1 MILSTLK
8 SRLTLAFGLG
18 FFSLHGITGLAQ
30 GQVTGDRRGGV
41 AEVKSPSDQANEKK
55 PTEDVVRTDYLELL
69 KPIDMF
75 APPPRA
81 KKVIG
86 LVEVWQLVRTQGASL
101 KVAREDLASVREAQ
115 QTFRREIL
123 PRVDLTAGH
132 SQNLSISRF
141 DLNNSDELV
150 DRDGTNKSRSFD
162 QQLGL
167 AFSGSP
173 VRGVTWSLQLP
184 ALTLR
189 KNDPDT
195 DSSVPERDW
204 GGSATGSVGL
214 ALLRDNPFLV
224 QPPVE
229 RKRELEWQAARLRFR
244 SAMIKALADAEQ
256 NYYDLVQRR
265 IRLEIQE
272 RSFQL
277 TKALREDVRQLIAA
291 GESSKLEAMRS
302 DLSVTQAETDLLAS
316 QIDYEAAVEQFRMAL
331 ALEGDEAEGVF
342 PDPAALKAET
352 VIPAVK
358 PTVDVVRRNNTDIAL
373 ARITLESAELDLE
386 MARKSSLP
394 ELSLSSSVSNSSPA
408 ENFASAS
415 RGSVASNG
423 DRSVSM
429 GLTFRYVIFNDP
441 SRDAVKQAAVAKQR
455 AAFAL
460 TQIEQDIN
468 RQLTSLMKKIDIGAR
483 RLKIAELT
491 RQMAEQKLASEYE
504 KFKVGEASVRDV
516 IDSQNEVNSA
526 RLAELSARL
535 DQTLSATQLRTLMGR
550 LPEKVTLRSSEQ

>member
-1 MILSTLK
+1 MNCARPKKLR
-8 SRLTLAFGLG
+8 RLVLIAVLWTMSEGASFAQ
-18 FFSLHGITGLAQ
+18 TGSNVD
-30 GQVTGDRRGGV
+30 GTVPD
-41 AEVKSPSDQANEKK
+41 VKAAG
-55 PTEDVVRTDYLELL
+55 VVRADYVELL

-81 KKVIG
+81 KKILG
-86 LVEVWQLVRTQGASL
+86 LTDVWRLVRAQGASL
-101 KVAREDLASVREAQ
+101 KVAREDLASVRESQ
-115 QTFRREIL
+115 ETYRREIL
-123 PRVDLTAGH
+123 PRVDVTAGH
-132 SQNLSISRF
+132 SQNLSISRY
-141 DLNNSDELV
+141 DLDTEDAV
-150 DRDGTNKSRSFD
+150 IDRNGSNKSRSFD
-162 QQLGL
+162 HQLGL
-167 AFSGSP
+167 SISGNP

-184 ALTLR
+184 ALTYR
-189 KNDPDT
+189 KSNPDL
-195 DSSVPERDW
+195 DQSRPERDW
-204 GGSATGSVGL
+204 GGSATGTVGL
-214 ALLRDNPFLV
+214 ALLRDNPLLFQNPV
-224 QPPVE
+224 Q
-229 RKRELEWQAARLRFR
+229 RKRDLEWQSARLRFR
-244 SAMIKALADAEQ
+244 SAIIKALADAEQ

-331 ALEGDEAEGVF
+331 ALEGDDAEGVF
-342 PDPAALKAET
+342 PDPAALKTET

-358 PTVDVVRRNNTDIAL
+358 PTIDVVRRNNTDIAL
-373 ARITLESAELDLE
+373 ARLALESAELDLE

-394 ELSLSSSVSNSSPA
+394 ELSLNGSVGNSSPA
-408 ENFASAS
+408 ASWSEAS
-415 RGSVASNG
+415 RDSVGPSG
-423 DRSVSM
+423 DRVVSM
-429 GLTFRYVIFNDP
+429 GISFRYAIFNDP
-441 SRDAVKQAAVAKQR
+441 ARDVLRQSAVAKQR

-468 RQLTSLMKKIDIGAR
+468 RQLSSLMKKIDIGVR

-516 IDSQNEVNSA
+516 IDSQNEVNST
-526 RLAELSARL
+526 RLAELSARV

-550 LPEKVTLRSSEQ
+550 LPDQASAKTDGP